1 MRKIK
6 VAPSLPEN
14 VEVNEIGEN
23 RAEIIAYPFWR
34 VGYAHLLLRHNPL
47 RKD

>member
-23 RAEIIAYPFWR
+23 RAELLPI
-34 VGYAHLLLRHNPL
+34 LLRVVMPL
-47 RKD
+47 L